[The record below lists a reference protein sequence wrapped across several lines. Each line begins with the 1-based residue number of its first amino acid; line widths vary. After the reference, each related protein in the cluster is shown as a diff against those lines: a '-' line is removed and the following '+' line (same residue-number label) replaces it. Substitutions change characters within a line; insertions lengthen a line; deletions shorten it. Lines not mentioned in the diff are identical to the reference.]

1 MSPRSP
7 AALAGHPL
15 ITSCVTCGSARRMPL
30 GCSLRPMPSSPTPH
44 FRKAERSHLPAA
56 DRSVT
61 VAGREERGRRAR
73 GSRTRAPEPPARRR
87 LLSSVVILECLGLQ
101 WELHL
106 PQLFQSET
114 LTKLYLAAQGEETSD
129 PVMELEKLL
138 QGTVSPAGGTQPG
151 HPLLSETPA
160 RLDVGTTV
168 TPR

>member
-1 MSPRSP
+1 MGGGP
-7 AALAGHPL
+7 AAPG
-15 ITSCVTCGSARRMPL
+15 
-30 GCSLRPMPSSPTPH
+30 
-44 FRKAERSHLPAA
+44 
-56 DRSVT
+56 
-61 VAGREERGRRAR
+61 
-73 GSRTRAPEPPARRR
+73 TRAPEPPARRR

-114 LTKLYLAAQGEETSD
+114 LTKLYLVAQGEETSD